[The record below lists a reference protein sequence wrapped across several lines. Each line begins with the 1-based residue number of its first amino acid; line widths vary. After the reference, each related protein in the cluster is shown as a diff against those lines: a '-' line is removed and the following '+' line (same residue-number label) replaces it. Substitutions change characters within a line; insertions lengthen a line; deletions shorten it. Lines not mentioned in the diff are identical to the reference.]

1 MGNGRIADVLV
12 ENKDNGLN
20 VWADDGNKEIIKSV
34 EGVFQVTQIYS
45 RYDVT
50 LDHRYDAEYVKKE
63 IEAQI
68 KINGVNKND

>member
-1 MGNGRIADVLV
+1 MSNGRIADVLV

-20 VWADDGNKEIIKSV
+20 VWADDGNKEIITSV

-45 RYDVT
+45 WYDVT
-50 LDHRYDAEYVKKE
+50 LDPRYDAEYVKKE